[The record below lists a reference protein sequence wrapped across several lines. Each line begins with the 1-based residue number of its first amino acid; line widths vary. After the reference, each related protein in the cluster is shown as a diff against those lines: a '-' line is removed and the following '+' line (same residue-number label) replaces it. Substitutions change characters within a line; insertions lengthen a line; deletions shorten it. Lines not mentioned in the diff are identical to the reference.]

1 MRPDSLTYEVA
12 FPGATLQHYVSH
24 FWQSRWATGV
34 QDHFVYHST
43 ANTNTELAF
52 AFRPRNRHGHEP
64 VFSAVQGHTDSHS
77 RIDTGGF
84 SEMFGVSIH
93 SYAIPFFFD
102 IPSAQLANHVID
114 LAELPGANAAFLAK
128 SLAAGRSF
136 SQRMAIMTA
145 YLEKRLRRGHEDQTI
160 LHAIRKMKNMRGLVS
175 IRELAAECALSQK
188 QFERRF
194 REFSSFNPKLYA
206 RILRFESSLSAYKK
220 LDSLTALAHHLGYYD
235 QAHFINDFRQFSGF
249 SPRQYMA
256 VMPY

>member
-1 MRPDSLTYEVA
+1 MHPHTLTYEFQ
-12 FPGATLQHYVSH
+12 FPGTTLRHYVSH
-24 FWQSRWATGV
+24 FWHSQWASGV
-34 QDHFVYHST
+34 QEHFVYHST

-52 AFRPRNRHGHEP
+52 AFRPRNRYYKEP

-93 SYAIPFFFD
+93 SYAIPFFFN
-102 IPSAQLANHVID
+102 IPPAQLANHVID
-114 LAELPGANAAFLAK
+114 LAELLGANAAPLAS
-128 SLAAGRSF
+128 SLAAGRNF
-136 SQRMAIMTA
+136 SQRVAIMTA
-145 YLEKRLRRGHEDQTI
+145 YLEKRLRPWHEDRAI
-160 LHAIRKMKNMRGLVS
+160 LHAIRKMKDMRGLVN

-206 RILRFESSLSAYKK
+206 RILRFESSLSSYKK
-220 LDSLTALAHHLGYYD
+220 PGSLTALAHHLGYYD